1 MEQIFDAVIV
11 GAEQAGPSLAGRLR
25 GLVDTH
31 ENFRR
36 QLTKL
41 RELRIVPRCT
51 LPRLPS
57 VHIPSEQL
65 RASENEEHYIQ

>member
-41 RELRIVPRCT
+41 RELRIVP
-51 LPRLPS
+51 
-57 VHIPSEQL
+57 
-65 RASENEEHYIQ
+65 